1 MIYYLPLLAVYFSH
15 GLGSITAVLHAAFL
29 REYVNLSATEL
40 VSIAAY
46 SAIPWSVK
54 MLFGTVI
61 DSVNFFGNNRKSY
74 IYLGQVLLIM
84 SAVVSID
91 NGVAKIVS
99 EHIGMYG
106 ALLLAGVLGSCGAVI
121 SDIVADV
128 MQIEL
133 VDKTDEAEMAKVQVY
148 SRLALSAGA
157 ILGAYFSG
165 YVASLPIEHGY
176 LYLFIGPMLAILATA
191 TVKLPDLRA
200 ELRALNRPILL
211 GGLVYLA
218 FVFLS
223 GKYLGL
229 EWTFVGSLII
239 VILMMVP
246 VVKEVPNKYRFSLI
260 ILAIFLFR
268 VTPGIGPAG
277 NWWYTNSLGFSSDFL
292 SQLAFTSA
300 VSSLII
306 VFFFKNKIGKY
317 SILRLMSVLTV
328 LSVILSLPDILIYYK
343 MVFGINPRSIVLL
356 DTAAAGSLG
365 SIAMIPLGVL
375 VAKNAPRANVAVYT
389 TVVASLMNIS
399 LVGGDVLTSYLV
411 KAYPVS
417 RTDFT
422 HMGELLLSSLT
433 VGTLCSMLGLCVLWI
448 IRSKNE

>member
-1 MIYYLPLLAVYFSH
+1 MSL
-15 GLGSITAVLHAAFL
+15 
-29 REYVNLSATEL
+29 
-40 VSIAAY
+40 
-46 SAIPWSVK
+46 WSK
-54 MLFGTVI
+54 
-61 DSVNFFGNNRKSY
+61 N
-74 IYLGQVLLIM
+74 
-84 SAVVSID
+84 
-91 NGVAKIVS
+91 IV
-99 EHIGMYG
+99 
-106 ALLLAGVLGSCGAVI
+106 
-121 SDIVADV
+121 
-128 MQIEL
+128 
-133 VDKTDEAEMAKVQVY
+133 
-148 SRLALSAGA
+148 
-157 ILGAYFSG
+157 
-165 YVASLPIEHGY
+165 
-176 LYLFIGPMLAILATA
+176 
-191 TVKLPDLRA
+191 
-200 ELRALNRPILL
+200 
-211 GGLVYLA
+211 
-218 FVFLS
+218 
-223 GKYLGL
+223 
-229 EWTFVGSLII
+229 
-239 VILMMVP
+239 
-246 VVKEVPNKYRFSLI
+246 
-260 ILAIFLFR
+260 
-268 VTPGIGPAG
+268 GPAG
-277 NWWYTNSLGFSSDFL
+277 ISLKPC
-292 SQLAFTSA
+292 LAGTKRNKPRKSITA

-411 KAYPVS
+411 KAYPVN